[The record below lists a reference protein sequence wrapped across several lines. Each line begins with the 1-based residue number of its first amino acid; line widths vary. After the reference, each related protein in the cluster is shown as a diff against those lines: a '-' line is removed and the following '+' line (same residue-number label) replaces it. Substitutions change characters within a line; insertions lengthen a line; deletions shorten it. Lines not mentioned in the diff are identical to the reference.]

1 MLYVSLAKDVENCS
15 QKIYNVE
22 LRLQVTEAVRRKRE
36 GTKYLAELAYVA
48 VTSSLKRSQLQLSR
62 GPGAARNPPKLP
74 CNSKGTITL
83 WGKQQTIHKSKLGEI

>member
-36 GTKYLAELAYVA
+36 GTKYLAELAYLA
-48 VTSSLKRSQLQLSR
+48 VTSLKYSQLRLSR
-62 GPGAARNPPKLP
+62 DPGAARKSLKLP
-74 CNSKGTITL
+74 CNSKRTITL
-83 WGKQQTIHKSKLGEI
+83 WGKQQTLQQTKLGQI